1 MSLSV
6 KDPEAYRLARAIAD
20 RTGETPTKVVIDSL
34 RERQEKV
41 EKKRTKATVDEMM
54 AIARRAAA
62 SATGPRI
69 DHGDLLYDEWKNSS
83 D

>member
-20 RTGETPTKVVIDSL
+20 RTGETLTKVVIDSL

-41 EKKRTKATVDEMM
+41 EKKRTKATVEELM

-62 SATGPRI
+62 SATGPAI
-69 DHGDLLYDEWKNSS
+69 DHADLLYDEWGLPK
-83 D
+83 

>member
-20 RTGETPTKVVIDSL
+20 KTGETLAKVVIDSL

-62 SATGPRI
+62 SATCPHI
-69 DHGDLLYDEWKNSS
+69 DHADLLYDEWGLPK
-83 D
+83 